1 MRIAICDDEKQIRSN
16 IIDLIK
22 PHFSNNNDCEICEF
36 YCGEELINDYNSGQ
50 RFDILFL
57 DVEMQEKNGIETAKE
72 IRKTDDNI
80 IIIFITSHIDYVF
93 DTFRVNAFQFLKK
106 PIIKEDFDNDFIRA
120 LNAYKKNHYM
130 YEIRYKNEI
139 NVVDVKDI
147 TFIEVFNHSVF
158 VHCNLTNYQKSGK
171 LKDEITSLEQFGFV
185 QCHKSILVNMSHI
198 KNVNENTLTLKNNTN
213 LIISKKYRKVL
224 IETFNKYL
232 SECCV

>member
-22 PHFSNNNDCEICEF
+22 PHFSNNNDREIYEF
-36 YCGEELINDYNSGQ
+36 YCGEELLNDYNSGK

-106 PIIKEDFDNDFIRA
+106 PIDKEIFDNDFERA
-120 LNAYKKNHYM
+120 LNYYKKNHFK

-139 NVVDVKDI
+139 NIVDIKDI
-147 TFIEVFNHSVF
+147 AFIEVFNHSVYI
-158 VHCNLTNYQKSGK
+158 HCNLIKYQKFGK

-198 KNVNENTLTLKNNTN
+198 KNVGENTLTLKNNTS
-213 LIISKKYRKVL
+213 LIISKNYKKVL